1 MAFEKISI
9 PSPKEY
15 FFDEIKS
22 KILLGELRPGE
33 KLFEELLLS
42 GEGMRKTQ
50 NDLIYIGK
58 DQPFD
63 GEKLEAQ
70 LQSLY
75 QAAVQGR
82 DVRDLLAQ
90 IVPEYRVP
98 VHT

>member
-1 MAFEKISI
+1 
-9 PSPKEY
+9 
-15 FFDEIKS
+15 
-22 KILLGELRPGE
+22 
-33 KLFEELLLS
+33 
-42 GEGMRKTQ
+42 MRKTQ
-50 NDLIYIGK
+50 NDLSYIGK